1 MARQRDMINPTA
13 TTAKKDITPPAITPP
28 AITILKIQTVINP
41 TELTQY
47 AIKA

>member
-13 TTAKKDITPPAITPP
+13 TTAKKDITPP